1 MANRNFFKSPQ
12 MNTHLNVLR
21 SVIQNKSKEA
31 DETSN
36 NLQLYGHIEH
46 IIKDITNDPQSW
58 DEHCTYSI
66 EIHGENLTKKL
77 KNITTNTTIDI
88 NESHAIF
95 SYFLIFLKEFD
106 LSRGLESSAEIL
118 DFAYENIE
126 SFDDFSKNRINFTQR
141 DMPTALFKFILRSSE
156 IKDLREISKTT
167 SEAKTF
173 THDWDVRFKLRE
185 DSAKR
190 LEDSLKKIKDGFN
203 FVGLNQGFSELH
215 NKKVSEKQSHVIIM
229 FLMATLIVIPLMYK
243 IYSLT
248 TYQTSNVGFYYIFSA
263 TNTGPNVANSML
275 LLFSMVSYIAVMLY
289 FFRVALFNYKSV
301 CAQILQIEL
310 RMTLCRFIQHYSEH
324 AAEIKKNSEVTLDKF
339 ENVIFSGIVNN
350 DNNLPTTFD
359 GIEQLAS
366 IFKTIKG

>member
-1 MANRNFFKSPQ
+1 MVNRNFFKSPQ
-12 MNTHLNVLR
+12 MNNHLTVLR
-21 SVIQNKSKEA
+21 SVIQHKSKQA

-36 NLQLYGHIEH
+36 NIQLYGYIER
-46 IIKDITNDPQSW
+46 IIKNIINDPQDW
-58 DEHCTYSI
+58 DEHCPYSI
-66 EIHGENLTKKL
+66 ECHGENLTKHL
-77 KNITTNTTIDI
+77 KDITASTTINI
-88 NESHAIF
+88 NESHTIF
-95 SYFLIFLKEFD
+95 SYLLIFLKELD
-106 LSRGLESSAEIL
+106 LSKGIELSTEIM

-126 SFDDFSKNRINFTQR
+126 SFDVHSKYRINFTQR
-141 DMPTALFKFILRSSE
+141 DMPTALLKFIIRSSGV
-156 IKDLREISKTT
+156 KDLRDISKTT
-167 SEAKTF
+167 SEAKVF
-173 THDWDVRFKLRE
+173 TNDWDTRLKRRE
-185 DSAKR
+185 ESAKR

-203 FVGLNQGFSELH
+203 FVGLNKGFSELH
-215 NKKVSEKQSHVIIM
+215 DKKVSERTSHVIIM
-229 FLMATLIVIPLMYK
+229 FLMAALIIIPLMYK

-248 TYQTSNVGFYYIFSA
+248 TSQTSNAGFYYIFS
-263 TNTGPNVANSML
+263 TINTGTNVANSML